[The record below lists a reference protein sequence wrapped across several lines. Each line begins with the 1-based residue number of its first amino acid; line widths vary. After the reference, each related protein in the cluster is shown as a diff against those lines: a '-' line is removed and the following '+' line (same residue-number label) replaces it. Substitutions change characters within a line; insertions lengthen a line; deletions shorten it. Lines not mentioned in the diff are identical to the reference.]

1 MTINEV
7 IEDLTVIEAL
17 ETVDGSEYCNNVKAS
32 TLKSAITFLR
42 KYRNLANM
50 IITKENYYLQDREGT
65 RKKIALALLRALK
78 ESVDNDNK

>member
-32 TLKSAITFLR
+32 TLKSAVKFLR

-50 IITKENYYLQDREGT
+50 IITKENYYTKDKI
-65 RKKIALALLRALK
+65 KKYKRLRFYK
-78 ESVDNDNK
+78 R

>member
-32 TLKSAITFLR
+32 TIKSAVNFLR

-50 IITKENYYLQDREGT
+50 IITKENYYLQAREGV
-65 RKKIALALLRALK
+65 RKQNALALLRALK
-78 ESVDNDNK
+78 ESVDNDN